1 MKSLLWKAV
10 DADKMK
16 IFSVLTNLMKSTSFV
31 LFGNADPPFP
41 NRIFFTTCLSLKFS
55 HLQDRLLLLNWL
67 TCFLMESHSIL
78 PLI

>member
-1 MKSLLWKAV
+1 MLVAV
-10 DADKMK
+10 
-16 IFSVLTNLMKSTSFV
+16 
-31 LFGNADPPFP
+31 ADPGGGSGGGGGGGGKGV
-41 NRIFFTTCLSLKFS
+41 RIPPSLTEFFFTTCLSLKFS